1 MIPHKQVRELRVII
15 MSDNTKELKIIG
27 VDVAKAKLDIAIDDK
42 TIITINNNDESDFK
56 KLLAKLSNKESL
68 CFVMEASGGYEKV
81 FANFLIV
88 NGIEVAIINAK
99 RVRQF
104 ANAMGLFAKTDNID
118 AQMIRYY
125 AQTLYAKNSLH
136 ICVKKSEKEQCFTE
150 LLRRRQQ
157 LVEQRKIEKQHLESA
172 INKRVITSIE
182 KNLEYL
188 DSEINEIEKE
198 LKKTTDDDD
207 VLKKSKAR
215 LIAVK
220 GVGDITAL
228 TLLSQ
233 LPELGKLSNKEISAL
248 VGLAPY
254 AKDSG
259 KKIGHRVI
267 SGGRSLVRN
276 VLYMA
281 TLNATRSN
289 PIIKAFYTRLVA
301 NGKSKKLAITAC
313 MRKLLVI
320 LNSITK
326 KECEWDINY
335 AK

>member
-15 MSDNTKELKIIG
+15 MSNNTKELKIIG
-27 VDVAKAKLDIAIDDK
+27 VDVAKAKLDIALDDK
-42 TIITINNNDESDFK
+42 NVITINNNETDFK
-56 KLLAKLSNKESL
+56 KLLAKLSNKESS

-81 FANFLIV
+81 FANFLIE

-125 AQTLYAKNSLH
+125 AETLYAKNSLH
-136 ICVKKSEKEQCFTE
+136 TCVKKSEAEHCFTE

-182 KNLEYL
+182 KNLEHL
-188 DSEINEIEKE
+188 DSEIDEIEKE
-198 LKKTTDDDD
+198 LKKTTDDDAI
-207 VLKKSKAR
+207 LKKSKAR

-220 GVGDITAL
+220 GIGDITAL
-228 TLLSQ
+228 TLLSHT
-233 LPELGKLSNKEISAL
+233 LNWESYLKEISAL

-254 AKDSG
+254 AKDNG
-259 KKIGHRVI
+259 KK
-267 SGGRSLVRN
+267 
-276 VLYMA
+276 
-281 TLNATRSN
+281 
-289 PIIKAFYTRLVA
+289 
-301 NGKSKKLAITAC
+301 NGA
-313 MRKLLVI
+313 
-320 LNSITK
+320 
-326 KECEWDINY
+326 
-335 AK
+335 